1 MQIDQRRI
9 IKKNGRNTKT
19 KKYSNKCE
27 LKRSEVKHFV
37 REIEKKSNMIGFS
50 ISTPVSIKYKIDFE
64 AENDECAVNKE
75 QIQQ

>member
-9 IKKNGRNTKT
+9 IKKWQEYQD

-27 LKRSEVKHFV
+27 LKQSEVKHFV
-37 REIEKKSNMIGFS
+37 REIEQKSNMIGFS
-50 ISTPVSIKYKIDFE
+50 ISTPVSIKFKIDFE
-64 AENDECAVNKE
+64 AEDDEGAVNKE